1 MRVYYNEIDDYCCDW
16 LSNLMDAGAITPG
29 VIDNRSVEDVVPSD
43 LEGFDRVHFFAGI
56 GVWEYAFV
64 QSGLSGYS
72 GIWTGSCPCQPFSA
86 AGKTGGFADERHLW
100 PAFFHLIEECGPTAV
115 LGEQVA
121 SKDGLPWLDLVSAD
135 LEGADYA
142 FGAGDLCAAGYGAP
156 HVRQRLYWSAFG
168 LEHSSDNG
176 LQGRLSWRTNPQWE
190 VVDRS
195 LGCDGSTGHLAYP
208 NSRER
213 EQQSGDGRPSRVL
226 GSSHGEARSEH
237 RLGYHGAGD
246 FGVLADTEGSGRGE
260 EQQDAR
266 RLNAGVGE
274 GQIIGRAGDGET
286 DHPLPTDGFWRDAD
300 WLSCRDGSSSQLVQL
315 SDSTYGSGQPEE
327 PRTVERFLPQ
337 GDGTLSAFSGG
348 TGPTNGFWRVADWLS
363 CRDGKW
369 RAVEPGTFPLAHGAT
384 ARVGRLR
391 AYGNAIVAPQ
401 AIEFCRSIRQFI
413 ETINSDI

>member
-29 VIDNRSVEDVVPSD
+29 VIDNRSVEDIRPSE
-43 LEGFDRVHFFAGI
+43 LAGFDRVHFFAGI
-56 GVWEYAFV
+56 GVWEYAFI
-64 QSGLSGYS
+64 QSGLSRYT

-86 AGKTGGFADERHLW
+86 AGKTGGFDDERHLW
-100 PAFFHLIEECGPTAV
+100 PAFFHLIEECSPSAV

-121 SKDGLPWLDLVSAD
+121 SKDGLTWLDLVSAD

-176 LQGRLSWRTNPQWE
+176 LQGRLPWRSNPQWE
-190 VVDRS
+190 TVGRS
-195 LGCDGSTGHLAYP
+195 LGRDGATGLLADDF
-208 NSRER
+208 SER
-213 EQQSGDGRPSRVL
+213 RIGRSDAERPL
-226 GSSHGEARSEH
+226 GQGSSERSE
-237 RLGYHGAGD
+237 GACRSRRNG
-246 FGVLADTEGSGRGE
+246 LPGR
-260 EQQDAR
+260 
-266 RLNAGVGE
+266 V
-274 GQIIGRAGDGET
+274 
-286 DHPLPTDGFWRDAD
+286 
-300 WLSCRDGSSSQLVQL
+300 
-315 SDSTYGSGQPEE
+315 SDSADCSGQSEE
-327 PRTVERFLPQ
+327 PRSVERIVPES
-337 GDGTLSAFSGG
+337 DGTLSAVRDG
-348 TGPTNGFWRVADWLS
+348 TGPTNGFWRVADWLA

-369 RAVEPGTFPLAHGAT
+369 RAVEPGTFPLAHGAS

-413 ETINSDI
+413 ETINGDI